1 MKFSKTLNFYKKQA
15 RDKFFFITLVN
26 FGVEE
31 CYLSSEPFPKF
42 TAAFRVAFFWHSA
55 SNAPSLRTN
64 KRPSFYGHL

>member
-42 TAAFRVAFFWHSA
+42 TAAFRVAFF
-55 SNAPSLRTN
+55 
-64 KRPSFYGHL
+64 